1 MLEIASFHP
10 NIEFQEILEGDFP
23 VSGKITSRVL
33 DKWKRIV
40 SNRRYLVQKNGFDM
54 VSESGRINLEI
65 CQAIFLEKTHFV

>member
-1 MLEIASFHP
+1 MNLWNENRLIDIMGHADP
-10 NIEFQEILEGDFP
+10 ALLEGDFP

-54 VSESGRINLEI
+54 VSKSHR
-65 CQAIFLEKTHFV
+65 CSFLSVKDRSIY